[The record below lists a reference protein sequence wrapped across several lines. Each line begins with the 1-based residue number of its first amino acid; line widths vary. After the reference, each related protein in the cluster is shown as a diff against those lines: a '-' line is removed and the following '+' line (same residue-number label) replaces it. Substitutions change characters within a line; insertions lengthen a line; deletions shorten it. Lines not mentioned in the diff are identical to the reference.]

1 VIRLGFGVSRGHQ
14 LTLKKPVS
22 ATEHISE
29 RRSLSSPR
37 DPRLLERLQTFR
49 RAVTMMFTDLKES
62 TEYFENFGDIAGLA
76 WFMNVTMRCGRRL
89 KSVEVAL

>member
-1 VIRLGFGVSRGHQ
+1 VRPN
-14 LTLKKPVS
+14 TLVK
-22 ATEHISE
+22 

-37 DPRLLERLQTFR
+37 DPRLLERLETFR